1 MRVYDWILREGR
13 SKRWYDKMRKSVKK
27 ILLGVLRDIAILCI
41 MILFLLAI
49 GMVTNIA
56 TDIVITEY
64 MIAI

>member
-1 MRVYDWILREGR
+1 MKSKVRKLLISIL
-13 SKRWYDKMRKSVKK
+13 KD
-27 ILLGVLRDIAILCI
+27 LGVFLVF
-41 MILFLLAI
+41 ILFLLAI